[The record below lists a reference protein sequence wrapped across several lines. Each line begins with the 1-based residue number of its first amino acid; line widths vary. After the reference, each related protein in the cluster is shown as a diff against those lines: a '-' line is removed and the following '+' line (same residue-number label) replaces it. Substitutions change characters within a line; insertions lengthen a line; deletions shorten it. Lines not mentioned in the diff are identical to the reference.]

1 MLRERRSRWWCR
13 LLQLVPWRAV
23 QWSSQWWKLGGGRW
37 CRGFHPATTALP
49 CRLCSSLGRS
59 VCGSA
64 TSRLLFILPSSLN
77 DSFLIF
83 IIIQVTRHVRGFGN
97 FLFVQFASEPERDSA
112 VARGQ
117 NLILGSGVV
126 LLSVQPLTAA
136 LGAHLGF
143 EEALQAAHRHGT
155 SIGGGV
161 PLSAGGL
168 RHRSSAPGLLSPPPS
183 LGGRAYNPN
192 RSVRE
197 PSRRHVS
204 ICKKIM
210 RAVFG
215 W

>member
-1 MLRERRSRWWCR
+1 MT
-13 LLQLVPWRAV
+13 
-23 QWSSQWWKLGGGRW
+23 
-37 CRGFHPATTALP
+37 GFVVVKKEIT
-49 CRLCSSLGRS
+49 GS
-59 VCGSA
+59 VCSA
-64 TSRLLFILPSSLN
+64 CVVPIKLPPPLLDVQCLDSSYHSFPFNCLPRLSTKK
-77 DSFLIF
+77 
-83 IIIQVTRHVRGFGN
+83 VTRHVRGFGN

-117 NLILGSGVV
+117 NLILSSGDV
-126 LLSVQPLTAA
+126 LLSVQPLTTA

-143 EEALQAAHRHGT
+143 EEALQASHRHGT

-183 LGGRAYNPN
+183 ASDLGGRAYNPN
-192 RSVRE
+192 RSMRE

-204 ICKKIM
+204 ICKKVM